1 MKISDIFNKI
11 TDESFDGYFYYEVF
25 ICLFFI
31 ISRTILVTLLR
42 KYAFNKIFNKK
53 IQDERYLVR
62 EFIIKRTKK
71 LNNNND
77 NDLNLFKEKL
87 INSTNLAAVNFDIP
101 IISIVSELIF
111 AIGGVFILLNIF
123 GELLV
128 FNLPILILLLL
139 SSKII
144 SKKLNNLGRN
154 FLNIRKKIKFN

>member
-1 MKISDIFNKI
+1 MKK
-11 TDESFDGYFYYEVF
+11 

-123 GELLV
+123 GLELLV
-128 FNLPILILLLL
+128 FNLPSEIEVE
-139 SSKII
+139 
-144 SKKLNNLGRN
+144 
-154 FLNIRKKIKFN
+154 